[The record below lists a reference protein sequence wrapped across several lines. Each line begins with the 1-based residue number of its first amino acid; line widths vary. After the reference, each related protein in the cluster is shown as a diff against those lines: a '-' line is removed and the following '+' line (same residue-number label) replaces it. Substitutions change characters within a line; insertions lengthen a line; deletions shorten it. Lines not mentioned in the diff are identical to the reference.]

1 MRRSRPSMPWRTP
14 SPTWGAGARRSRGRL
29 AQKAGQAAGRLA
41 ADAARRERVLWGF
54 VAALV
59 VLGVALSRRTLRSV
73 QEPLGRL
80 VSAAE
85 RFAAGDLRPAATGA
99 MPGEFRVLADAMQ
112 HMGAR

>member
-14 SPTWGAGARRSRGRL
+14 SPTWGAGARRS
-29 AQKAGQAAGRLA
+29 
-41 ADAARRERVLWGF
+41 RVLWGF

-112 HMGAR
+112 HMGARLREIVGEVIRE